1 MVATLE
7 LRDSFGELVMDGCWG
22 QTPRLSHPLSFFFV
36 AKHLFLSNLIPMK
49 VEPVESLGFTKWV
62 DGQLHQ
68 LVVAQI
74 QRSEGRRNWPA
85 QEILEV
91 CNMDKR
97 RNSSSKWCN
106 HYSLEEIVVDDP
118 DLVVHEPEG
127 LNGARLD
134 PPHLHHQNQIKNK
147 SDRKSKFNP
156 ARF

>member
-1 MVATLE
+1 
-7 LRDSFGELVMDGCWG
+7 
-22 QTPRLSHPLSFFFV
+22 
-36 AKHLFLSNLIPMK
+36 MK

-97 RNSSSKWCN
+97 RNSSSK
-106 HYSLEEIVVDDP
+106 
-118 DLVVHEPEG
+118 
-127 LNGARLD
+127 
-134 PPHLHHQNQIKNK
+134 
-147 SDRKSKFNP
+147 
-156 ARF
+156 

>member
-22 QTPRLSHPLSFFFV
+22 QTPRLSHPLSFFF

-74 QRSEGRRNWPA
+74 QGSEGRRNWPA

-97 RNSSSKWCN
+97 RNSSSK
-106 HYSLEEIVVDDP
+106 
-118 DLVVHEPEG
+118 
-127 LNGARLD
+127 
-134 PPHLHHQNQIKNK
+134 
-147 SDRKSKFNP
+147 
-156 ARF
+156 